1 MKNFFYNILAVCLL
15 LAFSTALEAGNPDRQ
30 GEAGAYELLL
40 NPWAKSAGL
49 HTMSTSMVTGVEA
62 MRLNVAGISRI
73 NQTEVLLSNANYLQ
87 GTGIRMNAA
96 GVVQRV
102 GQGAFGISLM
112 ALDFGDIPVTTE
124 DQPEGTGS
132 TFSPTFFHIGLS
144 YAHTFENKV
153 SVGILFRGISETIS
167 NLSAF
172 GFAVDAGVQYVTGP
186 QDNFKFGISLRNVGS
201 RMEFGGEGLNVQRP
215 SPSTLTSEELTFSQR
230 AEDFELPSMLNL
242 GMSYDFLIGTAHRV
256 TVLGNFTSNSF
267 SQDQIGAGLEY
278 SLNEY
283 FMLRG
288 AYKYEV
294 GSEDEIM
301 GPIYTGLSA
310 GATID
315 VPLRKKK
322 DVDEVVPRLGIDYAY
337 RATKVWDG
345 THNISVRIS
354 L

>member
-1 MKNFFYNILAVCLL
+1 MKNFLYNILAACLL
-15 LAFSTALEAGNPDRQ
+15 VAFCSPAFAGNPDRQ

-49 HTMSTSMVTGVEA
+49 HTMSTSMVRGVEA
-62 MRLNVAGISRI
+62 MRLNVAGIGRI
-73 NQTEVLLSNANYLQ
+73 NKTEVLISNANYLQ

-96 GVVQRV
+96 GVVQKT
-102 GQGAFGISLM
+102 GNGAFGISLM
-112 ALDFGDIPVTTE
+112 ALDFGDIPVTTT

-132 TFSPTFFHIGLS
+132 TFSPTFFHLGLS

-153 SVGILFRGISETIS
+153 SVGILFRGISETIA

-172 GFAVDAGVQYVTGP
+172 GLAIDAGVQYVTGP
-186 QDNFKFGISLRNVGS
+186 NDEFKFGISLRNVGS

-215 SPSTLTSEELTFSQR
+215 APNNSGGELTFSQR
-230 AEDFELPSMLNL
+230 AEDFELPSMLNIGL
-242 GMSYDFLIGTAHRV
+242 SYDIRVGTAHRV
-256 TVLGNFTSNSF
+256 TLLGNFTSNSF
-267 SQDQIGAGLEY
+267 SQDQLGGGLEY
-278 SLNEY
+278 SLREY
-283 FMLRG
+283 FMLRA

-294 GSEDEIM
+294 GSEDEIT

-310 GATID
+310 GATIE

-322 DVDEVVPRLGIDYAY
+322 TADEYVPHLGIDYAY
-337 RATKVWDG
+337 RESRVWNG